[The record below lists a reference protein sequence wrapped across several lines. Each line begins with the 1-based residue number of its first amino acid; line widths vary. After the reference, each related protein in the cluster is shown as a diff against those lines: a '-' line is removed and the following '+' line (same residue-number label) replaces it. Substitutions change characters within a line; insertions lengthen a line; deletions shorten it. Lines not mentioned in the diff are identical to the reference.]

1 MDFVRH
7 LGRALREDRIGDLAA
22 MMTYYAIFAL
32 FPMSIFVVTV
42 ALMVIP
48 ASAVLEAATLLTR
61 AMPEPAAILV
71 LDQVGRMQEAAGG
84 GIAIGSAVLAVWGA
98 SRGSVALARALNEV
112 HDVRETRPWWLV
124 QAIGLTIT
132 IAVAI
137 LLILAMGLLVV
148 GPALGGWAAEQVG
161 GGALFA
167 TAWSVGRWAG
177 AALVVMTIW
186 SLLYRFLPNTR
197 EPMRVFTPGAVAA
210 VVVWIGISLLFE
222 LYVNRLD
229 SFERT
234 YGALGA
240 VLIFLTWLW
249 LSNIVMLG
257 GAEVNDA
264 LHRSRRRR
272 RIRGQG
278 TDRTREQTVRTAE
291 AVKEA

>member
-167 TAWSVGRWAG
+167 TAWSVGRWVG

-272 RIRGQG
+272 RLRGPG
-278 TDRTREQTVRTAE
+278 DRTREQTVTTAE